1 MLDPIGYRWRKQ
13 QKKGTLSHIPVELA
27 DIRAATQSGS
37 YSDVDDNS
45 TSLPTSYP
53 IPVTLPVTY
62 QSPYQLLHIKV
73 KVTKICKNFSCEKKS
88 HNTVILG

>member
-37 YSDVDDNS
+37 YSDVDDNYDHVYDTPIGK
-45 TSLPTSYP
+45 TSLCLCA
-53 IPVTLPVTY
+53 VCMCMDM
-62 QSPYQLLHIKV
+62 
-73 KVTKICKNFSCEKKS
+73 TK
-88 HNTVILG
+88 